1 MATIGFDTWP
11 ARFPRAVVTH
21 GIAEGELYV
30 AEARG
35 TTIAT
40 VTLQWSDSMF
50 WGERAAD
57 AGYVH
62 RLVVRRDRAGAGLGA
77 AILDWA
83 TGRVTAAGRAW
94 LRLDV
99 SADNVALCAY
109 YERLGF
115 EYRGDAE
122 GDLTQPDGA
131 VRHWR
136 TRLYERV
143 CGAR

>member
-1 MATIGFDTWP
+1 
-11 ARFPRAVVTH
+11 
-21 GIAEGELYV
+21 
-30 AEARG
+30 
-35 TTIAT
+35 
-40 VTLQWSDSMF
+40 MF
-50 WGERAAD
+50 WGEREAD

-77 AILDWA
+77 TILDWA
-83 TGRVTAAGRAW
+83 AQQVRAAGREW

-99 SADNVALCAY
+99 PADNVALCAY

-122 GDLTQPDGA
+122 GDFTHRDGV

-136 TRLYERV
+136 TRLYERD
-143 CGAR
+143 CGSR